1 MFQED
6 LKMQPRTTILSAVTF
21 SAAMFFGTAAMATD
35 LPKEGTYNVTYS
47 SFGTL
52 KSTPVG
58 KQVALFAWDE
68 NGLSVGNGLLDH
80 LTWHCWGLFNVMN
93 GINQTTSGY
102 CVATDPN
109 GDQLAASVAGDKW
122 PQGTKSFTA
131 LQTWIT
137 GTGKYAGISGN
148 NKLECHPGDFR
159 PAAEGTYHLYCTFQ
173 GGYKLP

>member
-1 MFQED
+1 
-6 LKMQPRTTILSAVTF
+6 MQSRTCLLSALPFTLGV
-21 SAAMFFGTAAMATD
+21 ALALNTAAIAGD
-35 LPKEGTYNVTYS
+35 LPKEGTYSVTYS

-52 KSTPVG
+52 KSNPVG
-58 KQVALFAWDE
+58 KQVVLFAFDE
-68 NGLSVGNGLLDH
+68 NGLSVRNGLLDH
-80 LTWHCWGLFNVMN
+80 LTWHCWGLFSVMN
-93 GINQTTSGY
+93 GFNQTTSAY

-109 GDQLAASVAGDKW
+109 GDQLAASVVGDKW

-148 NKLECHPGDFR
+148 NKLDCHPGDFR

-173 GGYKLP
+173 GSL